1 MTTTPSA
8 TREDSPSASF
18 SFEAQTVD
26 GQSVSGT
33 IDAPD
38 ADQATRRLQSLRLR
52 VLQVASA
59 SPRRRAALGRT
70 DFFAFNQQ
78 LAQLT
83 QAGIPIERGLRLV
96 AQDMR
101 TSRLRNTVNEVA
113 AELERGTPLAEAFDH
128 HRAKFPPLYSRLID
142 AGVRSGNLPG
152 VLLNLGRHLEL
163 VTRLRGALWRAVS
176 YPFAVAIGLLI
187 VLMFLSVSVIP
198 QFEKIFREFGMELP
212 GITRWLLTFPQW
224 MPYVAG
230 ALLAVIMLPVLFWPL
245 LRMSGKDQFVL
256 EHALFPLPMIGGVLK
271 RSTIARWCDALALG
285 VDAGLDLPASLDLAG
300 DAVASPKLQ
309 RDGRMVSSALQKGE
323 PLDRA
328 GEHTT
333 LLPATVLAGIELA
346 SQNHDLAATLETMG
360 RMYRQQ
366 AEVRISSIPTLLMPL
381 LLMIVALF
389 IGMVVLALFAPLV
402 SLLQAITG

>member
-1 MTTTPSA
+1 MTTTPS
-8 TREDSPSASF
+8 TTHENSPDASF

-38 ADQATRRLQSLRLR
+38 ADQATRRLQGLRLR
-52 VLQVASA
+52 VLQIASA

-83 QAGIPIERGLRLV
+83 QAGMPIERGLRLV

-101 TSRLRNTVNEVA
+101 TRRLRNTVNEVA

-128 HRAKFPPLYSRLID
+128 HRSKFPPLYSRLID
-142 AGVRSGNLPG
+142 AGVKSGNLPG

-163 VTRLRGALWRAVS
+163 VQRLRGALWRAVS
-176 YPFAVAIGLLI
+176 YPLAVVIGLLI
-187 VLMFLSVSVIP
+187 VLLFLSVSVIP
-198 QFEKIFREFGMELP
+198 QFETIFRDFGLQLP
-212 GITRWLLTFPQW
+212 WVTQWLLSFPKW
-224 MPYVAG
+224 MPYVAV
-230 ALLAVIMLPVLFWPL
+230 ALLAIIVLPVLLWPV
-245 LRMSGKDQFVL
+245 LRMSGKDQFVS
-256 EHALFPLPMIGGVLK
+256 EYVLFHLPLVGGVLK
-271 RSTIARWCDALALG
+271 RSTIARWCDASALG
-285 VDAGLDLPASLDLAG
+285 VGAGLDLPASLDLAG

-309 RDGRMVSSALQKGE
+309 RDGRTISSALQKGE

-328 GEHTT
+328 GQHTV

-346 SQNHDLAATLETMG
+346 SQNHDLAASLETMG
-360 RMYRQQ
+360 RMYHQQ
-366 AEVRISSIPTLLMPL
+366 AEVRIHSIPAVLMPA

-389 IGMVVLALFAPLV
+389 IGTVILALFAPLI